1 MRPRDHPHREFD
13 PVRDEGNA
21 YAERPTEAGVIV
33 DHICHGGMVH
43 NFHAMGALLP
53 QAADVLAQIG
63 EQVSL
68 VLARANTNRFGL

>member
-1 MRPRDHPHREFD
+1 MRPPAIIHTAEFD

-21 YAERPTEAGVIV
+21 YAERLAEAGVVV

-63 EQVSL
+63 ERVRL
-68 VLARANTNRFGL
+68 VLARANTN

>member
-1 MRPRDHPHREFD
+1 
-13 PVRDEGNA
+13 
-21 YAERPTEAGVIV
+21 V

-43 NFHAMGALLP
+43 NFLALGALLP